1 MGDPARGGDP
11 GEAQRPLLS
20 SLRLKKGC
28 HQHSGKTGDSP
39 GGEPWRQ
46 AGGGGGS
53 WLKCQPGLENTGFS
67 SSTTTTEG
75 WAGLDNANIMLLG

>member
-20 SLRLKKGC
+20 SLRLKKGR
-28 HQHSGKTGDSP
+28 HQHSGKAGDSP

-46 AGGGGGS
+46 AGGGGRKLAEMS
-53 WLKCQPGLENTGFS
+53 A
-67 SSTTTTEG
+67 
-75 WAGLDNANIMLLG
+75 WAGKHWLFIIHYNNGGLGRAG